1 MMYEMFTGRVPFD
14 ADTFMGVLTKHMFEK
29 PAPMF
34 GQDTERSLGSLE
46 QITLRALEKKPENRY
61 PSMAALVLDLDQ
73 VVSGGRP
80 RPVAGQRPS
89 TELADALE
97 PRSKSEM
104 NLDRQLHGGG
114 QRTESLH
121 GDTQPGLP
129 TRKRWPLFAAA
140 IVAIVFVAGSVTLL
154 ARRDGTGT
162 QSAAGE
168 GVPVPPTVPSLGAS
182 TGAAGIATPPLAQ
195 QPSSGGGASDPP
207 SGIDPASATLAITSE
222 PTGADIVLDGAI
234 IGRTPGYLPS
244 ADSEGKTVEL
254 RLPGYQPERVVLGA
268 ALAQRLPIVLKKRAA
283 PAVKKPASTPVAPAR
298 RKRVNSEVVD
308 PWAN

>member
-1 MMYEMFTGRVPFD
+1 
-14 ADTFMGVLTKHMFEK
+14 MGVLTKHMFEK

-34 GQDTERSLGSLE
+34 GHDTERSLGSLE

-61 PSMAALVLDLDQ
+61 PSMAALVADLDQ

-80 RPVAGQRPS
+80 RPIHGQRPS
-89 TELADALE
+89 AELADALE

-104 NLDRQLHGGG
+104 NLDRQLHGG

-121 GDTQPGLP
+121 GDTQPGMP
-129 TRKRWPLFAAA
+129 KRNRWPLIGAAL
-140 IVAIVFVAGSVTLL
+140 VAVLLVAGSVTLF
-154 ARRDGTGT
+154 ARRGGSSA

-168 GVPVPPTVPSLGAS
+168 GVPAAPTTPALGATGAS
-182 TGAAGIATPPLAQ
+182 TGIATPPLAQ
-195 QPSSGGGASDPP
+195 QPGSGALGSEPP
-207 SGIDPASATLAITSE
+207 SGIDPASATIAITSD
-222 PTGADIVLDGAI
+222 PTGAEIVLDGAI

-254 RLPGYQPERVVLGA
+254 RLTGYQTERVQLGA
-268 ALAQRLPIVLKKRAA
+268 ALAKQLPIALKKRAA
-283 PAVKKPASTPVAPAR
+283 PVAKKPAPVPTPPVR
-298 RKRVNSEVVD
+298 RKRMSSEVVD